1 MRFGVWASLF
11 SRCTCIKRRRADFVT
26 QTDGA
31 LNRPASR
38 IGAPADPQ
46 RFRLWPVLFEIF
58 SAHVVRV
65 SEPTTKYQRG
75 VIMSSSKQTFPRLI
89 RYGAALTVGALGMAM
104 ASLPSAGQAATKKT
118 TAKTSAKKP
127 IAKPIPL
134 TATTTPPTIPAPV
147 ALATT
152 VPAPSAAP
160 PASAPTTPTTTI
172 RKIDQNPDFDIT
184 LLYPRPFIRLGQ
196 TASVGGEIVFRST
209 AQPVDLSLA
218 NAPAGLNM
226 KVTPNP
232 TTGKFEI
239 SLQASPNTALGDYP
253 MSLIATSGQVTKAAG
268 FTVTVANSVASTPAG
283 AATSGPPFSVIV
295 TGTNKAL
302 VNGGAVGWTVAVV
315 PGPGYSGSVDL
326 SMADVPQNVWVGFSA
341 SRIAT
346 SGEIY
351 ASSTLPLTAGTYTMR
366 LEARVG
372 NTVVTIPMTL
382 VLQ

>member
-1 MRFGVWASLF
+1 MAS
-11 SRCTCIKRRRADFVT
+11 T
-26 QTDGA
+26 
-31 LNRPASR
+31 
-38 IGAPADPQ
+38 
-46 RFRLWPVLFEIF
+46 
-58 SAHVVRV
+58 
-65 SEPTTKYQRG
+65 
-75 VIMSSSKQTFPRLI
+75 KQTFPCLVRW
-89 RYGAALTVGALGMAM
+89 GAALTVGALGMAM
-104 ASLPSAGQAATKKT
+104 ASMPSAGQAATKKT
-118 TAKTSAKKP
+118 IAKASAKKQ
-127 IAKPIPL
+127 IAKPIAL
-134 TATTTPPTIPAPV
+134 TATTTPPTIAAPV

-152 VPAPSAAP
+152 VPAPIAVP
-160 PASAPTTPTTTI
+160 PAPAPTTPTTTS
-172 RKIDQNPDFDIT
+172 RKIDQTPDFDVT

-226 KVTPNP
+226 KVIPNP

-253 MSLIATSGQVTKAAG
+253 MSLIARSGQVTKAQG
-268 FTVTVANSVASTPAG
+268 FTVTVANSVPSTPAG
-283 AATSGPPFSVIV
+283 AATSGPPFTVIV
-295 TGTNKAL
+295 TGASKSLAT
-302 VNGGAVGWTVAVV
+302 GGAVGWTVTVV
-315 PGPGYSGSVDL
+315 PGPGYGGSVDL

-372 NTVVTIPMTL
+372 NAVVTIPVNL
-382 VLQ
+382 VME